1 MADTDPANKNPR
13 AATVEDHPDTDD
25 EKGDSS
31 ASKPASNSA
40 SKRAR
45 KSSKTSSSKTRPASN
60 VGQSKPPPPEVKDP
74 PRPSEEPASRAG
86 ARDEVSSEPG
96 ARPHKSRRHSQ
107 LPPPISPGKVPKEQ
121 RTRSPERRPHE
132 HHHPDSCRECA
143 SAARHGHPRP
153 RISPLQ
159 QHEQRANTFP
169 MRPKYGPPPVVS
181 HGLPPPGHIP
191 PPVYLVPSGMRT
203 AYPPAGGFP
212 GGHPPP
218 HSGPAFDPRAQGMRS
233 AMAPPPQP
241 HLRMYPPSQVSMPPS
256 LPGIGGPTSPIKTTA
271 RPASEIHHSRNA
283 SSSSS
288 KPQFSSAKITQYDT
302 FSAAYHPDDE
312 EHVSARNLPS
322 KPHHV
327 PGGFESDSY
336 SSESPP
342 ESPEYYEQSSRPY
355 PLQRA
360 TTSAVQQIHR
370 TGHARSRSDYPAES
384 SYGYRPAYPSDP
396 GWDPYPQRAYPDHD
410 DRRAYPGGRR
420 GSGAS
425 NWTHQTSA
433 SDPVHPG
440 YIQYAPPENRG
451 SYRTSEDAANMY
463 MNQARGH
470 PEVRETV
477 ETLNQRSNGPRS
489 ARSTHSHRRSQH
501 SMSETSSRHRGAEG
515 SVKLIMPISAV
526 EGTKIQL
533 SGDMGDREV
542 SFRPTNDPGQVE
554 VTIGTVNGGER
565 RYLKSGS
572 QSSRPTRSSGSTRH
586 ATRGGAEGLEQ
597 AREHREHTE
606 RREHRR

>member
-1 MADTDPANKNPR
+1 MADTDSANKNPR

-60 VGQSKPPPPEVKDP
+60 VGQSEPPPPEVKDP

-86 ARDEVSSEPG
+86 ARNEVSSEPG
-96 ARPHKSRRHSQ
+96 ARPHKSRRHNQ

-153 RISPLQ
+153 GISPLQ

-181 HGLPPPGHIP
+181 HGLPPPGHVL
-191 PPVYLVPSGMRT
+191 PPVYLVPSGMRP
-203 AYPPAGGFP
+203 AYPPGGNFP

-218 HSGPAFDPRAQGMRS
+218 HPGPAFDPRAQGMRS

-271 RPASEIHHSRNA
+271 RPASIHHSRKT

-342 ESPEYYEQSSRPY
+342 DSPEYYEQSSRPH

-370 TGHARSRSDYPAES
+370 TGHARSRSDYPTDS

-396 GWDPYPQRAYPDHD
+396 GWDPYPQRLYPDHD
-410 DRRAYPGGRR
+410 DPRAYPGGRR
-420 GSGAS
+420 GSDAS

-433 SDPVHPG
+433 SDPVRSG
-440 YIQYAPPENRG
+440 YVQYAPPEHHGN
-451 SYRTSEDAANMY
+451 YRTSEDAANMY

-470 PEVRETV
+470 PE
-477 ETLNQRSNGPRS
+477 
-489 ARSTHSHRRSQH
+489 
-501 SMSETSSRHRGAEG
+501 
-515 SVKLIMPISAV
+515 
-526 EGTKIQL
+526 
-533 SGDMGDREV
+533 
-542 SFRPTNDPGQVE
+542 VE

-597 AREHREHTE
+597 VREHREHRE
-606 RREHRR
+606 RREHRH